1 MKVKAPNAQG
11 GFVKRVDDP
20 AYMKKLFEKTGM
32 AQVDCAKLLGV
43 SIATL
48 RCWTDENHSVQWPY
62 PAQYALE
69 QLAAASKVSK

>member
-1 MKVKAPNAQG
+1 MKAPNAQS

-20 AYMKKLFEKTGM
+20 AYMKKLFEQAGIT
-32 AQVDCAKLLGV
+32 QVDCAKLLGV

-69 QLAAASKVSK
+69 QLAADARKVSK